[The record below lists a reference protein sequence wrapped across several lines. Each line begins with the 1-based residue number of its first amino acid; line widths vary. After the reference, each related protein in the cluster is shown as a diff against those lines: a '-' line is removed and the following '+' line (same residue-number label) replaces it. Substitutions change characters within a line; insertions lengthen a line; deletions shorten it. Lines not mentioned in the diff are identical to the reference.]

1 MWLTFSPGDKNSGER
16 FRAYGPSCCVICLLL
31 SLLLLYAV
39 AMAFYAIAALLYAT
53 VIVFYVDVDLFYMV
67 LYI

>member
-1 MWLTFSPGDKNSGER
+1 MWLTFSPCDKNSSER

-31 SLLLLYAV
+31 SLLYAV
-39 AMAFYAIAALLYAT
+39 AMAFYAIGSLLYAM